1 MPIIAQSNGWTISS
15 DLGRPVIGGDNFGT
29 DGAVSFWIEQT
40 TASSR
45 TVFVEVTPL
54 SGDVAD
60 FDGVKWS
67 SGADLAEQ
75 QSLSKLLLR
84 GADDRFAFQLSA
96 KDFDKLN
103 EVFEIKVYE
112 NSTEASWGHD
122 PLVESTFSMPDEMA
136 ASRTDADHFD
146 FSAVLEKEIIID
158 FQLALNK
165 LLLNH
170 PAPPEAHNCLSKP
183 EGLPFDH
190 PLNASEARHDAN
202 LDAINQDDFIFA

>member
-15 DLGRPVIGGDNFGT
+15 DLGRSVVGGDHFGT

-40 TASSR
+40 AASSK

-60 FDGVKWS
+60 FDGISWLD
-67 SGADLAEQ
+67 GADLAEQ
-75 QSLSKLLLR
+75 QSLSKLLLL

-112 NSTEASWGHD
+112 SSSQASWGHD
-122 PLVESTFSMPDEMA
+122 PLVESTFSMPDGMA
-136 ASRTDADHFD
+136 GSRMDADHFD
-146 FSAVLEKEIIID
+146 FNGVMEKEIIID

-170 PAPPEAHNCLSKP
+170 PAPPEAHNSLSKP

-190 PLNASEARHDAN
+190 AVSASEPRHDAN
-202 LDAINQDDFIFA
+202 LGTINQDDFIFA